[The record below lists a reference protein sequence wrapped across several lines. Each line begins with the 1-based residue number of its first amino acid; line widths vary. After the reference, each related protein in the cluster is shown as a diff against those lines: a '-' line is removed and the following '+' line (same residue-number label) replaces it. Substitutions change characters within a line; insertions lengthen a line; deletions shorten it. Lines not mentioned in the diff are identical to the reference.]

1 MAFLAILPKAPEKYG
16 RTRFESEALAR
27 RNFVLGSMEDNG
39 WITAAQRDAAR
50 AMPLGLTD
58 SGNRAVAQVGGYYM
72 EEVRRQLI
80 AEFGETAEDGPH
92 SVYAGGLWVRTPY
105 DGAMQEAAAMA
116 LRKGL
121 QRYDAGK
128 GWSGPIATIEV
139 DDQWQDRKSGRRSV
153 RERVW
158 QYVVKSVV
166 AG

>member
-1 MAFLAILPKAPEKYG
+1 
-16 RTRFESEALAR
+16 
-27 RNFVLGSMEDNG
+27 
-39 WITAAQRDAAR
+39 
-50 AMPLGLTD
+50 
-58 SGNRAVAQVGGYYM
+58 M

-139 DDQWQDRKSGRRSV
+139 DDQWQSRLASSFIGIDYDNWRSEEHTSELKSLMRNSYAVLCMKKKKNMNTRN
-153 RERVW
+153 
-158 QYVVKSVV
+158 
-166 AG
+166 

>member
-80 AEFGETAEDGPH
+80 AEFGETAEDGRSEEH
-92 SVYAGGLWVRTPY
+92 TSELQSLMRNSYAVFCLKQTNTTNHERTIRHTS
-105 DGAMQEAAAMA
+105 A
-116 LRKGL
+116 
-121 QRYDAGK
+121 
-128 GWSGPIATIEV
+128 
-139 DDQWQDRKSGRRSV
+139 DQAHCTTR
-153 RERVW
+153 
-158 QYVVKSVV
+158 
-166 AG
+166 